1 MRRSEGRSASTP
13 AALADELWP
22 DVQPETARRLM
33 AAGLECFARQGYHA
47 TTTRDISAAAGMSSA
62 ALYVH
67 FPSKAALLFEIVRSG
82 HEQILAVVD
91 RAVTGAGDPV
101 VRMGRLAREFTE
113 WHARRHA
120 VARVVAYELKSL
132 PEDDYRTV
140 VDLRRRIEHLTRG
153 LVREGIEAGVFEVR
167 DVQAAAAPCSRS
179 ASTSHAGTRTACAP
193 HPGPW
198 GSSTPTS
205 SSACWAPTRRSAE
218 PAGWAR
224 CGHRPMDLAMTVFMT
239 SLVPP

>member
-13 AALADELWP
+13 AAPADELWP

-140 VDLRRRIEHLTRG
+140 VDLRRRIEHLTQG

-167 DVQAAAAPCSRS
+167 DVQAAGRAVLSLGIDVARWYEDRMR
-179 ASTSHAGTRTACAP
+179 TSPRALGQQYADLVLRMLGAD
-193 HPGPW
+193 
-198 GSSTPTS
+198 
-205 SSACWAPTRRSAE
+205 
-218 PAGWAR
+218 PA
-224 CGHRPMDLAMTVFMT
+224 
-239 SLVPP
+239 

>member
-22 DVQPETARRLM
+22 DVRPETARRLM

-47 TTTRDISAAAGMSSA
+47 TTTRDIAAAAGMSSA

-91 RAVTGAGDPV
+91 RAVTGAGDPAA
-101 VRMGRLAREFTE
+101 RMGRLAREFTE

-140 VDLRRRIEHLTRG
+140 VDLRRRIEHLTQG

-167 DVQAAAAPCSRS
+167 DVQAAGRAVLSLGIDVARWYEDRMR
-179 ASTSHAGTRTACAP
+179 TSPRALGQQYADLVLRMLGAD
-193 HPGPW
+193 
-198 GSSTPTS
+198 
-205 SSACWAPTRRSAE
+205 
-218 PAGWAR
+218 PA
-224 CGHRPMDLAMTVFMT
+224 
-239 SLVPP
+239 

>member
-1 MRRSEGRSASTP
+1 
-13 AALADELWP
+13 
-22 DVQPETARRLM
+22 M

-47 TTTRDISAAAGMSSA
+47 TTTRDIAAAAGMSSA

-91 RAVTGAGDPV
+91 RAVTGAGDPAA
-101 VRMGRLAREFTE
+101 RMGRLAREFTE

-140 VDLRRRIEHLTRG
+140 VDLRRRIEHLTQG

-167 DVQAAAAPCSRS
+167 DVQAAGRAVLSLGIDVARWYEDRMR
-179 ASTSHAGTRTACAP
+179 TSPRALGQQYADLVLRMLGAD
-193 HPGPW
+193 
-198 GSSTPTS
+198 
-205 SSACWAPTRRSAE
+205 
-218 PAGWAR
+218 PA
-224 CGHRPMDLAMTVFMT
+224 
-239 SLVPP
+239 

>member
-1 MRRSEGRSASTP
+1 
-13 AALADELWP
+13 
-22 DVQPETARRLM
+22 M

-62 ALYVH
+62 ALYVY

-91 RAVTGAGDPV
+91 QAVTGAGDPV
-101 VRMGRLAREFTE
+101 ARMRRLAEEFTE

-120 VARVVAYELKSL
+120 VARVVAYELQSL

-140 VDLRRRIEHLTRG
+140 VNLRRRIEQLTQG

-167 DVQAAAAPCSRS
+167 NMQAASRAVLS
-179 ASTSHAGTRTACAP
+179 LGIDVARWYEDRMRTSPKALGQQYADLVLRMLGAN
-193 HPGPW
+193 
-198 GSSTPTS
+198 
-205 SSACWAPTRRSAE
+205 
-218 PAGWAR
+218 PA
-224 CGHRPMDLAMTVFMT
+224 
-239 SLVPP
+239 